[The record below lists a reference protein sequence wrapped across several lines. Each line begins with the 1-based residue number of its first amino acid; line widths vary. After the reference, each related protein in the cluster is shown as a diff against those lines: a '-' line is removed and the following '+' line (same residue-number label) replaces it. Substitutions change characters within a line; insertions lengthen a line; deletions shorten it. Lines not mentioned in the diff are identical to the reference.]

1 MKITTKQLV
10 LTALF
15 LAIGILLPMV
25 FHSFGIS
32 GLVFLPM
39 HIPVLL
45 CGLVCGWSLGGIV
58 GLVLPFI
65 SLLLTARP
73 PLYPVGISMALELA
87 SYGIVAGLLY
97 KGEKSNIF
105 VALIGAMLAGRLVM
119 GIANVALLGLSNET
133 LSAFISGAFVTALPG
148 IILQLVLIPAIVLGL
163 EKAKLI

>member
-45 CGLVCGWSLGGIV
+45 CGLVCGCRLGGIV
-58 GLVLPFI
+58 GLILPSI

-73 PLYPVGISMALELA
+73 PLYPLRISMALELA
-87 SYGIVAGLLY
+87 RYGLAAGLLY
-97 KGEKSNIF
+97 TG
-105 VALIGAMLAGRLVM
+105 
-119 GIANVALLGLSNET
+119 T
-133 LSAFISGAFVTALPG
+133 
-148 IILQLVLIPAIVLGL
+148 
-163 EKAKLI
+163 